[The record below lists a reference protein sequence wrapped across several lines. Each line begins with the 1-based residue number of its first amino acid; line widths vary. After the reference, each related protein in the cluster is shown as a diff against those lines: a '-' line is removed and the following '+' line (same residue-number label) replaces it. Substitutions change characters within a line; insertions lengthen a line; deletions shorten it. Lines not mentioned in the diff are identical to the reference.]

1 MSDCSKAAP
10 LVLLWAVTLTAC
22 GGGGGNSAAAPP
34 PAPSPSPSPSPS
46 PEPTAPS
53 PEPPTTAPPPSP
65 PPGAN
70 GEESRRN
77 EFAAS
82 AEYLPQYRH
91 INAAHA
97 YARGAT
103 GAGQTILVVENRVP
117 FAAHR
122 EFAGAGKLRV
132 VNRDGGTA
140 RTVVDDHPT
149 GSAGMAAARRDG
161 ETVACTLR
169 SRSRT
174 ERRDNCNM
182 HGIAFDAS
190 IVYVDLR
197 GGGGGVNPVTTSPA
211 PTVDGAAFR
220 DVVARAAQYGAAVA
234 TFSYADDTL
243 TAAAG
248 VTESAIRAA
257 YRDAITA
264 MAQAGTAAGDK
275 LIFVR
280 SAGNDGASQ
289 PALIAGLPHY
299 IAELRGHYVAAVMT
313 DGQTIAS
320 GSNRCG
326 LAADHCIAVPAA
338 GVHAP
343 TGTGNADY
351 QPFTGTSA
359 AAPMVAGALAVM
371 RQHYRGML
379 GGRDLVD
386 KMFATAKKDGIHAVS
401 TTYGQGLLDLDAATR
416 PTGAVMTGLP
426 GDPGARPLEALVV
439 EAGAAF
445 GGALQSGLGGAEV
458 AGFDELGAPFFYR
471 AERLLQQRRTPARL
485 PMEAGAPAG
494 GGAWWG
500 RNVNGGRALGLYMR
514 GPGAPAFSSPDAF
527 AAPWLS
533 LVSAGAA
540 AGNLRALPGGGQLG
554 WTVQHGGAGSGVAVD
569 YRPAAAALSL
579 QAGAVREADGA
590 LGLRAV
596 HSPGAVHGRTWFAGV
611 NGAWQLGARWRAL
624 ASGFIGRTSAG
635 GGGGILRGM
644 QTVHSSALSAALA
657 RRLRHGVFALRMGQ
671 PLRAESGR
679 ARLRFAG
686 GRTPAGEVL
695 FRDLHLPLA
704 PAARSVE
711 MEALLQSDRGLAL
724 GLKAVRH
731 PQHRAQPA
739 RALAWLRLQGEF

>member
-1 MSDCSKAAP
+1 M
-10 LVLLWAVTLTAC
+10 
-22 GGGGGNSAAAPP
+22 PP
-34 PAPSPSPSPSPS
+34 PSPSPSP
-46 PEPTAPS
+46 PTGTDDEA
-53 PEPPTTAPPPSP
+53 
-65 PPGAN
+65 
-70 GEESRRN
+70 SRRN
-77 EFAAS
+77 DFASA
-82 AEYLPQYRH
+82 AEYLPQYRR

-103 GAGQTILVVENRVP
+103 GAGQTILVVESKVP
-117 FAAHR
+117 LAAHR
-122 EFAGAGKLRV
+122 EFAGAGKLRIV
-132 VNRDGGTA
+132 DRDGGAA

-161 ETVACTLR
+161 ATIACTLR
-169 SRSRT
+169 SRSGTDRRT
-174 ERRDNCNM
+174 NCNM
-182 HGIAFDAS
+182 HGVAFDAG

-211 PTVDGAAFR
+211 PGLDGDAFR
-220 DVVARAAQYGAAVA
+220 DVVARAAQYGATVA

-243 TAAAG
+243 TGAAG

-257 YRDAITA
+257 YRDAIAA
-264 MAQAGTAAGDK
+264 MAQAGTAAGEK

-280 SAGNDGASQ
+280 SAGNDGAGQ

-313 DGQTIAS
+313 DGQAIHRN
-320 GSNRCG
+320 SNRCG
-326 LAADHCIAVPAA
+326 LAADYCIAVPAA

-343 TGTGNADY
+343 TGTGNTDY

-371 RQHYRGML
+371 RQHYRNML
-379 GGRDLVD
+379 GGGDLVD
-386 KMFATAKKDGIHAVS
+386 KMFATAKKIS
-401 TTYGQGLLDLDAATR
+401 PSSIYGQGLLDLDAATR
-416 PTGAVMTGLP
+416 PTGPVMAGLA
-426 GDPGARPLEALVV
+426 PGAPPLEALAV

-445 GGALQSGLGGAEV
+445 GDALQRGLGGAEV
-458 AGFDELGAPFFYR
+458 AGFDSLGAPFFYR
-471 AERLLQQRRTPARL
+471 AGHLLQQKRQAARL
-485 PMEAGAPAG
+485 PVESGALPGDGPWRAQ
-494 GGAWWG
+494 
-500 RNVNGGRALGLYMR
+500 NVNGGRALGLYMR
-514 GPGAPAFSSPDAF
+514 GPGAPAFGNPAAF

-540 AGNLRALPGGGQLG
+540 AGDRHALPGGGQLG

-569 YRPAAAALSL
+569 YRPPAAALSL
-579 QAGAVREADGA
+579 QAGAVRETDGA

-611 NGAWQLGARWRAL
+611 NGAWRLGGRWRAL
-624 ASGFIGRTSAG
+624 ASGFVGRTSARAD
-635 GGGGILRGM
+635 GGILHGM
-644 QTVHSSALSAALA
+644 QTVHSSAASAAVA
-657 RRLRHGVFALRMGQ
+657 RRLRQGVFALRLGQ

-679 ARLRFAG
+679 AHLRFAA

-695 FRDLHLPLA
+695 FRDFRPPLA
-704 PAARSVE
+704 PAARSLE
-711 MEALLQSDRGLAL
+711 MEALLQTDRGLAL

-731 PQHRAQPA
+731 PQHRAQPT

>member
-1 MSDCSKAAP
+1 M
-10 LVLLWAVTLTAC
+10 
-22 GGGGGNSAAAPP
+22 
-34 PAPSPSPSPSPS
+34 
-46 PEPTAPS
+46 
-53 PEPPTTAPPPSP
+53 
-65 PPGAN
+65 
-70 GEESRRN
+70 
-77 EFAAS
+77 
-82 AEYLPQYRH
+82 
-91 INAAHA
+91 
-97 YARGAT
+97 
-103 GAGQTILVVENRVP
+103 VENRVP

-132 VNRDGGTA
+132 VDRDGGTA

-174 ERRDNCNM
+174 DRRDNCNM
-182 HGIAFDAS
+182 HGVAFDAG

-211 PTVDGAAFR
+211 PGLDGDAFR

-243 TAAAG
+243 TGASG
-248 VTESAIRAA
+248 VTETAIRAA
-257 YRDAITA
+257 YRDAIAA
-264 MAQAGTAAGDK
+264 MAQAGTAAGEK

-280 SAGNDGASQ
+280 SAGNDHASQ

-313 DGQTIAS
+313 DGQVIHRN
-320 GSNRCG
+320 SNRCG

-371 RQHYRGML
+371 RQHYRSML

-386 KMFATAKKDGIHAVS
+386 KMFATAKKLSPSSI
-401 TTYGQGLLDLDAATR
+401 YGQGLLDLDAATR
-416 PTGAVMTGLP
+416 PTGAVMNSLP
-426 GDPGARPLEALVV
+426 GDPGARPLAAMAV

-445 GGALQSGLGGAEV
+445 GDALQHGLGDAEV
-458 AGFDELGAPFFYR
+458 AGFDSLGAPFFYR
-471 AERLLQQRRTPARL
+471 TGHLLQQKREAARL
-485 PMEAGAPAG
+485 PMDAGVLPG
-494 GGAWWG
+494 EGPWRG

-514 GPGAPAFSSPDAF
+514 GPGAPAFGDPDAF

-540 AGNLRALPGGGQLG
+540 AGDRRALPGGGQLG
-554 WTVQHGGAGSGVAVD
+554 WTVQHGGAGSGMAVD
-569 YRPAAAALSL
+569 YRPPAAALSL

-611 NGAWQLGARWRAL
+611 NGAWRLGARWRAL
-624 ASGFIGRTSAG
+624 ASGFVGRTSARA
-635 GGGGILRGM
+635 GGGILRGM
-644 QTVHSSALSAALA
+644 QTVHSSAASAAVA
-657 RRLRHGVFALRMGQ
+657 RRLRHGVFALRLGQ

-679 ARLRFAG
+679 AHLRFAA
-686 GRTPAGEVL
+686 GRTPGGEVL
-695 FRDLHLPLA
+695 FRDLHPPLA
-704 PAARSVE
+704 PAARSLE
-711 MEALLQSDRGLAL
+711 LEALLQTDRGLAL

-731 PQHRAQPA
+731 PQHRAQPT